1 MYDFHVYSIFDALDY
16 VTEFTFDPNLLDSPS
31 LYIKGVPFKWIL
43 LEYLRIIDNDNQ
55 EEWKIFK
62 IRCCMLLFYFAFWFE
77 LGKIYEKRGEIVD
90 YSYNK
95 FYNLYLTFV

>member
-16 VTEFTFDPNLLDSPS
+16 VTEFTFDPNLLDSPP

-43 LEYLRIIDNDNQ
+43 LEYLRIIDDKKNG
-55 EEWKIFK
+55 KFLK
-62 IRCCMLLFYFAFWFE
+62 FVLLFYFAFWFE
-77 LGKIYEKRGEIVD
+77 VRKIYEKRGEIVD

>member
-16 VTEFTFDPNLLDSPS
+16 VTEFTFDPNLLDSPP

-43 LEYLRIIDNDNQ
+43 LEYLRIIDDNQ

-62 IRCCMLLFYFAFWFE
+62 IHVIVLFRILIRNW
-77 LGKIYEKRGEIVD
+77 
-90 YSYNK
+90 
-95 FYNLYLTFV
+95 